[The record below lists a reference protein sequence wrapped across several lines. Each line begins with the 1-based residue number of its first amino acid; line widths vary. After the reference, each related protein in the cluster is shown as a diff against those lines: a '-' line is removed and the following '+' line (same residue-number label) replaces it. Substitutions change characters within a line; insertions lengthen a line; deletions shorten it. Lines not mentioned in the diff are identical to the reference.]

1 VLFYW
6 HTTFLASKI
15 SGFSA
20 PSVYHLKTM
29 QVFELKH
36 QLSIY
41 LMSVLITGLYRPLD
55 GLTYLKYKLL
65 CFLTHNK
72 LIFKRKVL
80 AFNLDRCCHL
90 ALCLQLILFHST
102 KEGCSHCCN
111 CQARQATKNLDKQ
124 VCEQISV
131 FNDWHNGGRN
141 GRQGEQKQNKKS
153 WFNFE
158 KIFWLFGS
166 TLLSSSTPQ
175 HST

>member
-1 VLFYW
+1 
-6 HTTFLASKI
+6 
-15 SGFSA
+15 
-20 PSVYHLKTM
+20 M

-41 LMSVLITGLYRPLD
+41 LVSVLITGLYRPLE
-55 GLTYLKYKLL
+55 GLTYLKCKLL
-65 CFLTHNK
+65 CFLTPNK
-72 LIFKRKVL
+72 IIFKGKVL

-111 CQARQATKNLDKQ
+111 CKARQATKNLDKQ

-141 GRQGEQKQNKKS
+141 GRQGEQKQNKKVDLILRRFS
-153 WFNFE
+153 GYLGRLCCRHRPHN
-158 KIFWLFGS
+158 
-166 TLLSSSTPQ
+166 TRHNDNQ
-175 HST
+175 HNDT